1 MFRLLSWCSWQFD
14 EEERTR
20 GRRRVWFVPPPRSA
34 QHHHP
39 AAPPSVRKHF
49 QAPAMIL
56 PRPRLNVWKNA
67 SLSNSL
73 WTLNDV
79 CCMTLSGS
87 YDEVLFQSAQ
97 DLQPKHLV
105 NFLLKLRWGAR
116 CFFVCLFVTPYTE
129 QARLGRIHHPLF
141 SFSHLISSAHR
152 DLPVKGSSLTLAK
165 VASLCS
171 LFSKHSIVQP
181 FHFHSS
187 WNTFVED

>member
-1 MFRLLSWCSWQFD
+1 MFRLLSWCSRQFD
-14 EEERTR
+14 EEEWTR
-20 GRRRVWFVPPPRSA
+20 GRRRVWFVPPPWSA
-34 QHHHP
+34 QHHRP
-39 AAPPSVRKHF
+39 AAPPSVSNDSSS
-49 QAPAMIL
+49 A
-56 PRPRLNVWKNA
+56 RLDVWKNA
-67 SLSNSL
+67 SRSNSL
-73 WTLNDV
+73 LTLNDV
-79 CCMTLSGS
+79 CWMTLSAVRSTGS

-116 CFFVCLFVTPYTE
+116 CFLCVCFFLL

-165 VASLCS
+165 VANLCS
-171 LFSKHSIVQP
+171 LFSKHGIVQP

-187 WNTFVED
+187 